1 MISVA
6 LIGPDGAGKSTIT
19 ELLERE
25 PLPAPVTRIYMGV
38 NLEAS
43 GLMLPTTRL
52 AMAIKARRG
61 RRPDMTGPG
70 VPRPPITGGPAK
82 RAVKAGARGVRLVLW
97 LAEEWFRQI
106 VAEYHRRR
114 GRIVLFD
121 RHFYADYYHFD
132 VATEDRRPVSSRLH
146 GWLLKN
152 VYPKPDLVICLDAPG
167 QVLFDRKGEAS
178 PEWLE
183 GRRRQY
189 LQLSAVIPDFV
200 VVDVNRPLDVVTRE
214 VATVVSEFYLKRK
227 KRP

>member
-1 MISVA
+1 
-6 LIGPDGAGKSTIT
+6 
-19 ELLERE
+19 
-25 PLPAPVTRIYMGV
+25 
-38 NLEAS
+38 
-43 GLMLPTTRL
+43 
-52 AMAIKARRG
+52 
-61 RRPDMTGPG
+61 MTGPG
-70 VPRPPITGGPAK
+70 VAPPPITGGPAE
-82 RAVKAGARGVRLVLW
+82 RTAKAGLRAVRLVLW

-132 VATEDRRPVSSRLH
+132 VATEARRPLSSRLH

-183 GRRRQY
+183 NRRRQY

-200 VVDVNRPLDVVTRE
+200 VVDVNRPLDVVTHE
-214 VATVVSEFYLKRK
+214 VATVISEYYLKRN